1 MILASCSVDKAIE
14 KCDASLSVGNEKVFL
29 DVEVVEENLN
39 RALTLLLK
47 SKSVKTVTIEGGY
60 SGGKLG
66 VEIPA
71 GKAVFAVS
79 DYPEVYDV
87 GSLGIKALVQLDS
100 NFCNMKELYDLTK
113 KYPNTE
119 IHFVGGKLL
128 EIPGIHIGRF
138 DEGKE
143 KMSSYFDEVYDAF
156 LEIPLDEL
164 KDVEVIRSKLSKK
177 TLALLNGEDVDSEPK
192 ARKAKAVPKLREA
205 FSSLFGEES
214 VEF

>member
-1 MILASCSVDKAIE
+1 MILASCSVDRAVE

-29 DVEVVEENLN
+29 DVEVTEENLN
-39 RALTLLLK
+39 RALTLLSK

-60 SGGKLG
+60 TGGKLG
-66 VEIPA
+66 IEIPS
-71 GKAVFAVS
+71 GKAIFAVS

-87 GSLGIKALVQLDS
+87 GQMGIKALVRLES
-100 NFCNMKELYDLTK
+100 NFCDMKALYDMAV

-119 IHFVGGKLL
+119 IHFMGGKLL

-143 KMSSYFDEVYDAF
+143 KMSSYFHEVYDSF
-156 LEIPLDEL
+156 LEIPFDEL
-164 KDVEVIRSKLSKK
+164 QDVEVIRSKLSKK
-177 TLALLNGEDVDSEPK
+177 TLALLNGEDADSEPK